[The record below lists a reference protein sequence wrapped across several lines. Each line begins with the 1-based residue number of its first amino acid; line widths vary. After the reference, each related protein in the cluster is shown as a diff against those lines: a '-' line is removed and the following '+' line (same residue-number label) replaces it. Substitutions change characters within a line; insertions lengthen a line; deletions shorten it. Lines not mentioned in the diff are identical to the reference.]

1 MGDSLSDPRSAGGHY
16 IRILQSRSPKSR
28 FDNYGKG
35 GHMTNQMR
43 RRFQRDVL
51 ASSKPRYSHVI
62 VFGGVNDLISNLTA
76 HRTNDRIEGDLSQMY
91 RWAKQAN
98 ARVVGITVTPWG
110 GFKRYFNQERSK
122 NTQLLNSWSRSHPGS
137 PNTGRPSTPISSC
150 PAVTPSTSAQV
161 TFLRSTT
168 VYTSA
173 KRRMPSLPK
182 RYGERS
188 SLDVYNSNGYSFGA
202 RTG

>member
-1 MGDSLSDPRSAGGHY
+1 
-16 IRILQSRSPKSR
+16 
-28 FDNYGKG
+28 
-35 GHMTNQMR
+35 MTNQMR

-76 HRTNDRIEGDLSQMY
+76 HRTNERIEGDLSQMY

-122 NTQLLNSWSRSHPGS
+122 NTQLLNSWILSQEG
-137 PNTGRPSTPISSC
+137 
-150 PAVTPSTSAQV
+150 Q
-161 TFLRSTT
+161 L
-168 VYTSA
+168 
-173 KRRMPSLPK
+173 
-182 RYGERS
+182 
-188 SLDVYNSNGYSFGA
+188 LDVVIDAYQLLSCGDPQHLCPSHVPPFNDGLHFGKEA
-202 RTG
+202 HALLAEALWRAEFSRCL